1 MPSIT
6 RSPPVGLESLSVPCT
21 YWVTVRRYLRDVV
34 VVLGVLRVRCPR
46 GFRGGPFLYSFTLD
60 EEGRQP
66 VAHAP
71 DALDLAALAVLQED
85 LVF

>member
-1 MPSIT
+1 MAA
-6 RSPPVGLESLSVPCT
+6 RG
-21 YWVTVRRYLRDVV
+21 TVEGHCGAVFVCVV
-34 VVLGVLRVRCPR
+34 QG
-46 GFRGGPFLYSFTLD
+46 GSGGGPFLYSFTLD